1 MYYYKNRSGRTGSF
15 DTLHET
21 GFSVDVKA
29 RGIGR
34 YLNEYT
40 FHRAI
45 SEYPKWRTARGE
57 QVPALRASQGREARR
72 RLDVAL
78 ERRGATID
86 RLGEG
91 GPSVLMESID
101 EALGSMFEEYTPL
114 FPDAE
119 RGADQV
125 SYAKIKASFGTFI
138 GAGGQTPA
146 GGVRLPVSPFDPR
159 WSRRETVLGHG
170 THLLSISDDDVRSE
184 IGDAATGFDRLDRLG
199 PLGAFML
206 QTLESD
212 PERGEPRQVG
222 AAITEADVT
231 GLSALRPYMSA
242 AEYRD
247 LAPWV
252 LAGAREKGPMGPA
265 ALERSL
271 AILDHLGESGTS
283 YRMVKD
289 RNPGQIAASIV
300 GSKASVRIADVAAN
314 DVWVGRVYDDGI
326 ATYYSDKKGKGAAIH
341 AASPEEAVSLLRFAL
356 GEQVQRL
363 DGQGTIGVVGPRDR
377 SAPRQRQNS
386 YHVGSKNESMLE
398 TRQGLWI
405 RRDAKVVSQRTTW
418 FESPEAAEEYLRDA
432 VASAA
437 EGVSAA
443 IDVEGLISE
452 ARANAGDPDYVPDFS
467 GAPEDVV
474 ALAQDYWRLLTDPDS
489 GVLLLDP
496 GATAADYAQAVAD
509 GDDAAAAAVSS
520 AMDAGPH
527 PQDKVRAHA
536 ELVATSM
543 VGSYEIGDDG
553 KRFDPVRVAQFMAT
567 EHNMWRNN
575 DDIVEACAKAGIPAE
590 QLRGDGYYNKM
601 VADNLIKFDAETA
614 VDVEEHPSALMRAM
628 GARVKAAIERG
639 AAEVTSVQVDDNGI
653 MVWQAERRVGED
665 DNRSIGATGEEVNRK
680 KRYVTGTIGQIFDR
694 GANNEVVTKFAGGD
708 NFLFMPGFE
717 ASVVSQKPGEN
728 LSLEQRTRVKGY
740 EQVLGE
746 TIEATIAKDI
756 ANPRSEVGRA
766 TSLNSTIRRLATNRH
781 QVDFFE
787 RSAEEGLSEQWR
799 DAILSTEARRVRY
812 PTELAKGSNALKH
825 RQAQNDP
832 KFDELND
839 NGRDPLIL
847 TGMRNMSVLDRDA
860 GSGIFDPM
868 MTGMAE
874 NQGVVRYLTPG
885 ATITADGSL
894 LPSPTPEARV
904 PIAAHEG
911 AWAMG
916 FDPHD
921 RQNMTFSNVM
931 QASAVVEGAKTAM
944 AQIGGWN
951 FEDGIVVS
959 QDFARE
965 HLIRDTTGQMRP
977 LTIGDKLSDFH
988 GNKGV
993 ISLIVDREMDLQTS
1007 AELGLTEQVEMF
1019 RANPDLDVVMSPFSP
1034 ISRFNGG
1041 TARELMQSPADLF
1054 VRDEQGEMTA
1064 IPAAMGELNLIVTHM
1079 AVDAKTNVYDAE
1091 AMAQGKGRKASSQLA
1106 WALQSQGAYEVM
1118 RQFYGDNTSGLANVR
1133 EYMLVLGLDVEPD
1146 GSLRSEPTP
1155 QALAER
1161 KVFEIPAPIRFARSK
1176 SLPED
1181 QLPRINN
1188 AAMGEAFGEAISRSG
1203 GLMELPFALKLASGG
1218 ATQVSPVNAGRWVLP
1233 VLSSRLRSEQDMV
1246 DGTVSRHDHTKLY
1259 MSISESATA
1268 YLEAERL
1275 RDEALAKG
1283 DTTGAARQSEEMGA
1297 RQADAQRS
1305 YNSISADVISRRVES
1320 KKNMFKESIMSNRLS
1335 HSATAVWTGDPRLEV
1350 DQVAMNSAMAV
1361 ELGVPMMTREDAA
1374 EAGVEYTPGTPRD
1387 DGYVLVWR
1395 DPVLRD
1401 GGVRYLRVSIDDS
1414 LTGVAVN
1421 PVSVKSMDG
1430 DFDGDSVGLV
1440 GNLSPYAHFEAL
1452 DKLTVE
1458 ANLLDKGARTT
1469 IGVWERDDQ
1478 GLMRRTGER
1487 EVYPLSLHTSLD
1499 VEVACYENVERR
1511 ADLEGLIGEANDNEQ
1526 ARRDGRMSAE
1536 EFCDANRAVMAAL
1549 SESVYG
1555 EGMADTKNRVVLRF
1569 GDLGDHLESV
1579 KGCYERGGKGSVSKL
1594 REYAQYLGTDLDIAD
1609 DGSIARCA
1617 DVGIPDPKVFD
1628 EKYRGSQAATAFKS
1642 QITGIAGSISQ
1653 SAIQLARAQ
1662 GLVTAA
1668 CEISYPATQSVLQ
1681 AKHDPVDAAY
1691 RADIISG
1698 AAKDLWRGNKMK
1710 ATPDENGRHRWEVLR
1725 DERGQP
1731 LQATSK
1737 QWTEQ
1742 FMSMYADKAGMGVS
1756 IVREH
1761 VEAMAAALSDTTG
1774 TMFRT
1779 DRQSWEDWP
1788 DDARPLT
1795 LDALAYG
1802 GKFDD
1807 LLEAAQARGKL
1818 FEGVNASFAPTT
1830 VLDNI
1835 ELDAQLQAAGV
1846 ERSDSVEYAA
1856 IGRADTYLEHR
1867 PKLLRSEW
1875 TARTRSAAMG
1885 HSSRPDPFL
1894 KQSAKDARATRP
1906 GIDPAA
1912 PAVGSVTTHTAVTKP
1927 VVPAG
1932 GDTKDGR
1939 SATPWNKLAAEAD
1952 AIAAGSAARRMEHE
1966 GMGA

>member
-1 MYYYKNRSGRTGSF
+1 M
-15 DTLHET
+15 
-21 GFSVDVKA
+21 DVKA

-34 YLNEYT
+34 YLNEYV
-40 FHRAI
+40 FHRALVT
-45 SEYPKWRTARGE
+45 YPNWRSTRGE
-57 QVPALRASQGREARR
+57 DVPALRASQGREARR
-72 RLDVAL
+72 RLDEAL
-78 ERRGATID
+78 ARRGATID
-86 RLGEG
+86 QLGDG
-91 GPSVLMESID
+91 GPAVLMASID
-101 EALGSMFEEYTPL
+101 EALGSMFETYTPL

-119 RGADQV
+119 KGADQG
-125 SYAKIKASFGTFI
+125 SYAKIKATFGSYI
-138 GAGGQTPA
+138 GAGGKNPP

-170 THLLSISDDDVRSE
+170 THLLSIADSDVRRE
-184 IGDAATGFDRLDRLG
+184 LGDARTGYDRLHRLA
-199 PLGAFML
+199 PLGAFAL
-206 QTLESD
+206 QTLE
-212 PERGEPRQVG
+212 PEKGQRGPVEVG
-222 AAITEADVT
+222 PSITEADVA

-242 AEYRD
+242 AEYRE

-252 LAGAREKGPMGPA
+252 LAGAREKGPMSQQ

-271 AILDHLGESGTS
+271 AILDHLGESGTN

-289 RNPGQIAASIV
+289 RSPGQIAASIV
-300 GSKASVRIADVAAN
+300 GSKAAVRIADVAPN

-326 ATYYSDKKGKGAAIH
+326 ATYYSDKKGKGAAIY
-341 AASPEEAVSLLRFAL
+341 AATPDEAVSLLRFAL

-363 DGQGTIGVVGPRDR
+363 DGRGTIGAVDPRDR
-377 SAPRQRQNS
+377 SLPRQQQSS

-398 TRQGLWI
+398 ARPGLWI

-418 FESPEAAEEYLRDA
+418 FEDAAAAEAFLRES

-437 EGVSAA
+437 EGVSSA
-443 IDVEGLISE
+443 IDVESLIAE
-452 ARANAGDPDYVPDFS
+452 ARANAADPDYVPDFS
-467 GAPEDVV
+467 GAPEDIV
-474 ALAQDYWRLLTDPDS
+474 ALKQDYWRLLTDPDS

-509 GDDAAAAAVSS
+509 GDNAAAVAVTS

-527 PQDKVRAHA
+527 PQDQIRAHA
-536 ELVATSM
+536 ALVANSM
-543 VGSYEIGDDG
+543 VGSYEIGADG
-553 KRFDPVRVAQFMAT
+553 LRFDPVRVAQFMAT

-575 DDIVEACAKAGIPAE
+575 DDIVEACAKAGIPAGE
-590 QLRGDGYYNKM
+590 LRGDGYYNKM
-601 VADNLIKFDAETA
+601 VADNLIRFDATTA
-614 VDVEEHPSALMRAM
+614 VDATEHPSPLIRSMGERA
-628 GARVKAAIERG
+628 KAAIERG
-639 AAEVTSVQVDDNGI
+639 AAEVTSIEVDDNGI
-653 MVWQAERRVGED
+653 MRWTAERRVGED
-665 DNRSIGATGEEVNRK
+665 DNRTLGSDGQETYHR

-694 GANNEVVTKFAGGD
+694 GANQEVVTKFAGGD

-728 LSLEQRTRVKGY
+728 LSLEQRTRLKGY

-746 TIEATIAKDI
+746 TIESIIAKDI

-766 TSLNSTIRRLATNRH
+766 TSLNSTVRRLATNRH
-781 QVDFFE
+781 PVDFYE
-787 RSAEEGLSEQWR
+787 RTAEEGLSTQWR
-799 DAILSTEARRVRY
+799 DAILATEARRVRY
-812 PTELAKGSNALKH
+812 PTDLAKGSNALKH

-847 TGMRNMSVLDRDA
+847 TGLRNMSVLDRDSGA
-860 GSGIFDPM
+860 GFFDPM

-885 ATITADGSL
+885 ATITPDGAI
-894 LPSPTPEARV
+894 LPSQTPEARV
-904 PIAAHEG
+904 PIAAHAG

-959 QDFARE
+959 LDFARA
-965 HLIRDTTGQMRP
+965 HLIRDTTGRMRP
-977 LTIGDKLSDFH
+977 LTVGDKLSDFH

-993 ISLIVDREMDLQTS
+993 ISLIVDPEMDMDR
-1007 AELGLTEQVEMF
+1007 ARELGLSEQVEMF
-1019 RANPDLDVVMSPFSP
+1019 AANPELEVVMSPFSP

-1041 TARELMQSPADLF
+1041 TAREMIASASDLQAPDGDGGMRTVPA
-1054 VRDEQGEMTA
+1054 G
-1064 IPAAMGELNLIVTHM
+1064 MGELNLIVTHM

-1118 RQFYGDNTSGLANVR
+1118 REFYGDNTSGIANVR

-1146 GSLRSEPTP
+1146 GSLRSSPTP
-1155 QALAER
+1155 EALAQR
-1161 KVFEIPAPIRFARSK
+1161 KVFEIPEPIRFARTKNLSAN
-1176 SLPED
+1176 
-1181 QLPRINN
+1181 QLPRINYV
-1188 AAMGEAFGEAISRSG
+1188 AMGEAFGESISRSG
-1203 GLMELPFALKLASGG
+1203 GLMELPFPLKLANG
-1218 ATQVSPVNAGRWVLP
+1218 SPTEMSPTNPERWVLP
-1233 VLSSRLRSEQDMV
+1233 VLSSGLRNEQDMV

-1259 MSISESATA
+1259 MSISEDATA
-1268 YLEAERL
+1268 YLEALRL
-1275 RDEALAKG
+1275 RDEAASKG
-1283 DTTGAARQSEEMGA
+1283 DSAATKRHAEEMA
-1297 RQADAQRS
+1297 KRQAEAQRS
-1305 YNSISADVISRRVES
+1305 YNSISADVISRRIES

-1350 DQVAMNSAMAV
+1350 DQIAMNSEMAV
-1361 ELGVPMMTREDAA
+1361 ELGVPMMTRQDAA
-1374 EAGVEYTPGTPRD
+1374 LAGVEYKPGTPRE

-1440 GNLSPYAHFEAL
+1440 GNLSPLAHFEAL

-1469 IGVWERDDQ
+1469 IGVWERDAQ
-1478 GLMRRTGER
+1478 GQMQRTGER
-1487 EVYPLSLHTSLD
+1487 EAYPLSLHTSLD
-1499 VEVACYENVERR
+1499 VEVACHNNPERR

-1526 ARRDGRMSAE
+1526 ARRDGRMSTE

-1549 SESVYG
+1549 SESIYG
-1555 EGMADTKNRVVLRF
+1555 EGMADTKDRVVLRF
-1569 GDLGDHLESV
+1569 GDLSDHLESV
-1579 KGCYERGGKGSVSKL
+1579 KGCYERGGKGNVNKL
-1594 REYAQYLGTDLDIAD
+1594 REYAQYLGADLEIAADGTISRCVDI
-1609 DGSIARCA
+1609 GM
-1617 DVGIPDPKVFD
+1617 PDPKVFD

-1698 AAKDLWRGNKMK
+1698 AAKDLWRGSRMK
-1710 ATPDENGRHRWEVLR
+1710 ATPDENGRHRWEVIR
-1725 DERGQP
+1725 DDRGQP
-1731 LQATSK
+1731 VQATAE

-1756 IVREH
+1756 IAREH
-1761 VEAMAAALSDTTG
+1761 VEAMAAALSDSTG

-1788 DDARPLT
+1788 DNARPLT

-1807 LLEAAQARGKL
+1807 LINAAESGGKL

-1830 VLDNI
+1830 VLGNL
-1835 ELDAQLQAAGV
+1835 ELNEQLKAAGI
-1846 ERSDSVEYAA
+1846 ERSDSVEYAT
-1856 IGRADTYLEHR
+1856 IGRADTYLESR

-1875 TARTRSAAMG
+1875 TARTRSASMG
-1885 HSSRPDPFL
+1885 HSSRPDPFV
-1894 KQSAKDARATRP
+1894 KV
-1906 GIDPAA
+1906 PAHAGA
-1912 PAVGSVTTHTAVTKP
+1912 PATGVSAEARPVASTAART
-1927 VVPAG
+1927 PAG
-1932 GDTKDGR
+1932 GRPIVSAAASAR
-1939 SATPWNKLAAEAD
+1939 SRLAAEAE
-1952 AIAAGSAARRMEHE
+1952 AIAASAGRKPQNE
-1966 GMGA
+1966 GLGA

>member
-1 MYYYKNRSGRTGSF
+1 M
-15 DTLHET
+15 
-21 GFSVDVKA
+21 DVKA

-40 FHRAI
+40 FHRAL
-45 SEYPKWRTARGE
+45 SEYPKWRTRRGE
-57 QVPALRASQGREARR
+57 DVPALRASQGREARR
-72 RLDVAL
+72 RLDEAL
-78 ERRGATID
+78 ARRGASID

-91 GPSVLMESID
+91 GPAVLMASID
-101 EALGSMFEEYTPL
+101 EALGSMFETYTPL

-119 RGADQV
+119 KGNEQA
-125 SYAKIKASFGTFI
+125 SYAKIKAAFGLYI
-138 GAGGQTPA
+138 GAGGQNPP

-159 WSRRETVLGHG
+159 WARRETVLNHG
-170 THLLSISDDDVRSE
+170 TEMMSIVDEDVRHELGDQQAGYDRLHRLAPQGAFALYALNPEDGQHQPAE
-184 IGDAATGFDRLDRLG
+184 IGA
-199 PLGAFML
+199 
-206 QTLESD
+206 S
-212 PERGEPRQVG
+212 
-222 AAITEADVT
+222 ITEADVT
-231 GLSALRPYMSA
+231 GLSALRPFMSA
-242 AEYRD
+242 AEYRE

-271 AILDHLGESGTS
+271 AILEHLGESGTN

-300 GSKASVRIADVAAN
+300 GTKAAVRIADVAPN

-326 ATYYSDKKGKGAAIH
+326 ATYYSDKKGKGAAIYE
-341 AASPEEAVSLLRFAL
+341 ASPAEAVSLLRFAL
-356 GEQVQRL
+356 GERVERL
-363 DGQGTIGVVGPRDR
+363 DGQGTVGVVGARDR
-377 SAPRQRQNS
+377 TQPRQRQRS
-386 YHVGSKNESMLE
+386 YHVGSKNEAMLE
-398 TRQGLWI
+398 TRDGLWI

-418 FESPEAAEEYLRDA
+418 FEGPDAAEVYLRAA

-437 EGVSAA
+437 EGVTAA
-443 IDVEGLISE
+443 IDVEGLIEE
-452 ARANAGDPDYVPDFS
+452 AAANIGDPNHVPDFS
-467 GAPEDVV
+467 GAPEEIV
-474 ALAQDYWRLLTDPDS
+474 ALKQDYWRLLTDPDS
-489 GVLLLDP
+489 GVLLLNP
-496 GATAADYAQAVAD
+496 GASAADYASAIAA
-509 GDDAAAAAVSS
+509 GDHAAAAAATS
-520 AMDAGPH
+520 AMDAGPY
-527 PQDKVRAHA
+527 PQDKIRAHA
-536 ELVATSM
+536 HLVAQSM
-543 VGSYEIGDDG
+543 IGSFEADSEGL
-553 KRFDPVRVAQFMAT
+553 RFDPVRVAQFMAT
-567 EHNMWRNN
+567 EHNVWRNN
-575 DDIVEACAKAGIPAE
+575 DDIVEACAKAGIVADE
-590 QLRGDGYYNKM
+590 LRGDGYYNKM
-601 VADNLIKFDAETA
+601 VADNLISFDPATA
-614 VDVEEHPSALMRAM
+614 VEVSEHPSPLMRAM
-628 GARVKAAIERG
+628 GERVKAAIERG

-653 MVWQAERRVGED
+653 IAWQAERRVGED
-665 DNRSIGATGEEVNRK
+665 DNRSLGATGEEANRK
-680 KRYVTGTIGQIFDR
+680 KRYVRGTIGQVLDR
-694 GANNEVVTKFAGGD
+694 GPNNEVVTKFAGGD

-728 LSLEQRTRVKGY
+728 LTLEQRTRVKGY

-746 TIEATIAKDI
+746 TIESIIAKDI

-766 TSLNSTIRRLATNRH
+766 TSLNSTIRRLASNRH
-781 QVDFFE
+781 PVDFYE
-787 RSAEEGLSEQWR
+787 RSAEEGLSDQWR

-832 KFDELND
+832 TFDELND

-860 GSGIFDPM
+860 GHGIFDPM

-885 ATITADGSL
+885 VAITADGAIV
-894 LPSPTPEARV
+894 PSPTPEARV
-904 PIAAHEG
+904 PIAAHED

-921 RQNMTFSNVM
+921 RQNMTYSNVM
-931 QASAVVEGAKTAM
+931 QASAVVAGVKTAM

-959 QDFARE
+959 RHFAEE

-977 LTIGDKLSDFH
+977 LTVGDKLSDFH

-993 ISLIVDREMDLQTS
+993 ISLIVDRDMDADQ
-1007 AELGLTEQVEMF
+1007 ARELGLSEQVAMF
-1019 RANPDLDVVMSPFSP
+1019 AANPELEVVMSPFSP

-1041 TARELMQSPADLF
+1041 TAREMIAAASDLQAPGDDGRMQTVPA
-1054 VRDEQGEMTA
+1054 G
-1064 IPAAMGELNLIVTHM
+1064 MGELSLIVTHM

-1118 RQFYGDNTSGLANVR
+1118 RQFYGDNTSGLADVR
-1133 EYMLVLGLDVEPD
+1133 EYMLVLGLDVEHD
-1146 GSLRSEPTP
+1146 GSLRSQPTP
-1155 QALAER
+1155 QTLAER
-1161 KVFEIPAPIRFARSK
+1161 TLFEIPAPIRFARSK
-1176 SLPED
+1176 TLPED
-1181 QLPRINN
+1181 QLPRINH

-1203 GLMELPFALKLASGG
+1203 GLMELPFELKLAAGG
-1218 ATQVSPVNAGRWVLP
+1218 ATPASPANPGRWVLP

-1246 DGTVSRHDHTKLY
+1246 DGTVSRHDHTKRY

-1268 YLEAERL
+1268 FVEAQRL
-1275 RDEALAKG
+1275 RDEAREKG
-1283 DTTGAARQSEEMGA
+1283 DAAAEARHNEEMTV
-1297 RQADAQRS
+1297 RQAEAQRS
-1305 YNSISADVISRRVES
+1305 YNSISADVISRRIES

-1350 DQVAMNSAMAV
+1350 DQIAMNSAMAV
-1361 ELGVPMMTREDAA
+1361 ELGVPMMTREDAE
-1374 EAGVEYTPGTPRD
+1374 EAGVPYVPGTPRD

-1440 GNLSPYAHFEAL
+1440 GNLSPFAHFEAL

-1469 IGVWERDDQ
+1469 IGVWERDAQ
-1478 GLMRRTGER
+1478 GEMQRVGER

-1499 VEVACYENVERR
+1499 IEVACHNNPERR
-1511 ADLEGLIGEANDNEQ
+1511 ADLEGLIGEANDNEY
-1526 ARRDGRMSAE
+1526 ARRAGTMSAE

-1549 SESVYG
+1549 SESIYG
-1555 EGMADTKNRVVLRF
+1555 EGFTDTANRVVLRF
-1569 GDLGDHLESV
+1569 GDLSDHLESV
-1579 KGCYERGGKGSVSKL
+1579 KACYTRGGKGSVNKL
-1594 REYAQYLGTDLDIAD
+1594 LEYAQYLGAEPESVTEVSGERIVTQWRDA
-1609 DGSIARCA
+1609 GM
-1617 DVGIPDPKVFD
+1617 PDAAAFD

-1662 GLVTAA
+1662 GLITAA

-1698 AAKDLWRGNKMK
+1698 AAKDLWRGNKMTV
-1710 ATPDENGRHRWEVLR
+1710 APDENGRHRWDVVR
-1725 DERGQP
+1725 DDQGQP
-1731 LQATSK
+1731 VQATSK
-1737 QWTEQ
+1737 EWTEQ
-1742 FMSMYADKAGMGVS
+1742 FMSMYADKAGMGVP
-1756 IVREH
+1756 IAREH
-1761 VEAMAAALSDTTG
+1761 VEAMAAALSDSTG
-1774 TMFRT
+1774 TMFQT

-1788 DDARPLT
+1788 DYARPLT

-1807 LLEAAQARGKL
+1807 VLAAAEAGGKL

-1830 VLDNI
+1830 VLDNLA
-1835 ELDAQLQAAGV
+1835 LDEQLRATGID
-1846 ERSDSVEYAA
+1846 RSDSIEYTA
-1856 IGRADTYLEHR
+1856 IGRTDTYAAHR
-1867 PKLLRSEW
+1867 PKLRRSEW
-1875 TARTRSAAMG
+1875 TARTRSASMG
-1885 HSSRPDPFL
+1885 SSSRPDPFE
-1894 KQSAKDARATRP
+1894 K
-1906 GIDPAA
+1906 A
-1912 PAVGSVTTHTAVTKP
+1912 PASRPAREAERVSLPAVAAADTSVRAPATAANQ
-1927 VVPAG
+1927 AG
-1932 GDTKDGR
+1932 DRGAPT
-1939 SATPWNKLAAEAD
+1939 AAWNRLAAEAQ
-1952 AIAAGSAARRMEHE
+1952 ALVRAADRTSESE
-1966 GMGA
+1966 GLGA

>member
-1 MYYYKNRSGRTGSF
+1 M
-15 DTLHET
+15 
-21 GFSVDVKA
+21 
-29 RGIGR
+29 
-34 YLNEYT
+34 
-40 FHRAI
+40 
-45 SEYPKWRTARGE
+45 
-57 QVPALRASQGREARR
+57 RASQGREARR

-86 RLGEG
+86 KLGEG
-91 GPSVLMESID
+91 GPAVLMASID
-101 EALGSMFEEYTPL
+101 EALGSMFETYAPL

-119 RGADQV
+119 RGTEQV
-125 SYAKIKASFGTFI
+125 SYGKIKAAFGAHI
-138 GAGGQTPA
+138 GAGGQRPP

-159 WSRRETVLGHG
+159 WSRRETVLAHG
-170 THLLSISDDDVRSE
+170 TGLLSIADEDVRRE
-184 IGDAATGFDRLDRLG
+184 LGDAASGYDRLHRLA
-199 PLGAFML
+199 PQGAFML
-206 QTLESD
+206 ETLE
-212 PERGEPRQVG
+212 PANGQRNPAEVG
-222 AAITEADVT
+222 ASITEADVA

-242 AEYRD
+242 SEYRD

-252 LAGAREKGPMGPA
+252 LAGAREKGPMSQA

-271 AILDHLGESGTS
+271 AILDHLGESGTN

-289 RNPGQIAASIV
+289 RNPGQIAASII
-300 GSKASVRIADVAAN
+300 GSKAAVRIADVAPN

-326 ATYYSDKKGKGAAIH
+326 ATYYSDKKGKGAAIYT
-341 AASPEEAVSLLRFAL
+341 ATPEEAVSLLRFAL
-356 GEQVQRL
+356 GEQVERL
-363 DGQGTIGVVGPRDR
+363 DGRGIIGVAGARDR
-377 SAPRQRQNS
+377 SLPRQPQSS

-398 TRQGLWI
+398 TRPGLWI

-418 FESPEAAEEYLRDA
+418 FENADAAQDYLGAA
-432 VASAA
+432 VTSAA
-437 EGVSAA
+437 EGVRAA
-443 IDVEGLISE
+443 IDVEALIAE
-452 ARANAGDPDYVPDFS
+452 ASASVADPDYVPDFS
-467 GAPEDVV
+467 GAPEDIV
-474 ALAQDYWRLLTDPDS
+474 ALKQDYWRLLTDPDS

-496 GATAADYAQAVAD
+496 GATAADYAKVVTD
-509 GDDAAAAAVSS
+509 GDTEAAAALTS

-527 PQDKVRAHA
+527 APDKVRAHA
-536 ELVATSM
+536 DLVANAM
-543 VGSYEIGDDG
+543 VGSYEPGVDG
-553 KRFDPVRVAQFMAT
+553 LRFDPVRVAQFMAT

-575 DDIVEACAKAGIPAE
+575 DDIVEACSKAGISADE
-590 QLRGDGYYNKM
+590 LRGDGYYNKV
-601 VADNLIKFDAETA
+601 VADNLISFDVETA
-614 VDVEEHPSALMRAM
+614 VDVADHPSALIRAM
-628 GARVKAAIERG
+628 GERAKAAIERG
-639 AAEVTSVQVDDNGI
+639 AAEVTSLKVDANGI
-653 MVWQAERRVGED
+653 MSWQAERRVGED
-665 DNRSIGATGEEVNRK
+665 DNRSIGSTGKEANAK
-680 KRYVTGTIGQIFDR
+680 KRYVSGTIGQVFDR
-694 GANNEVVTKFAGGD
+694 GANQEVVTKFAGGD

-728 LSLEQRTRVKGY
+728 LSLEQRTRLKGY

-746 TIEATIAKDI
+746 TIEAIIAKDI
-756 ANPRSEVGRA
+756 ANPRSEVGRP
-766 TSLNSTIRRLATNRH
+766 TSLNSTVRRLAANRH
-781 QVDFFE
+781 PVDFFE
-787 RSAEEGLSEQWR
+787 RTAEEGLSTQWR
-799 DAILSTEARRVRY
+799 DAILATEARRVRY
-812 PTELAKGSNALKH
+812 PTDLAKGSNALKH
-825 RQAQNDP
+825 RQAQNDSN
-832 KFDELND
+832 FDELND

-847 TGMRNMSVLDRDA
+847 TGMRNMSVLDREA
-860 GSGIFDPM
+860 GAGIFDPM

-885 ATITADGSL
+885 ATITDDGAIVA
-894 LPSPTPEARV
+894 SPDPEARV

-944 AQIGGWN
+944 TQIGGWN

-959 QDFARE
+959 DSFARA

-977 LTIGDKLSDFH
+977 LTVGDKLSDFH

-993 ISLIVDREMDLQTS
+993 ISLIVDREMDRDQ
-1007 AELGLTEQVEMF
+1007 ARELGLSEQVEMF
-1019 RANPDLDVVMSPFSP
+1019 AANPELEVVMSPFSP

-1041 TARELMQSPADLF
+1041 TAREMMAAASDLQAPDDQGRMQT
-1054 VRDEQGEMTA
+1054 V
-1064 IPAAMGELNLIVTHM
+1064 PAAMGELNLIVTHM

-1146 GSLRSEPTP
+1146 GSLRSSPTP

-1161 KVFEIPAPIRFARSK
+1161 TVFEIPAPIRFARSAN
-1176 SLPED
+1176 LPD
-1181 QLPRINN
+1181 DKLPRINH

-1203 GLMELPFALKLASGG
+1203 GLMELPFALKLAGG
-1218 ATQVSPVNAGRWVLP
+1218 GSTAVSPANPGRWVLP

-1259 MSISESATA
+1259 ISISENSTA
-1268 YLEAERL
+1268 YLEAQRL
-1275 RDEALAKG
+1275 RDEAVNRG
-1283 DTTGAARQSEEMGA
+1283 DSVTAAQQAEEMAARQAE
-1297 RQADAQRS
+1297 AQRS
-1305 YNSISADVISRRVES
+1305 YNSISTDVISRRIES
-1320 KKNMFKESIMSNRLS
+1320 KRNMFKESIMSNRLS

-1350 DQVAMNSAMAV
+1350 DQIAMNSVMAV
-1361 ELGVPMMTREDAA
+1361 ELGVPMMTREDAE
-1374 EAGVEYTPGTPRD
+1374 EAGVPYVPGTPRE

-1440 GNLSPYAHFEAL
+1440 GNLSPFAHFEAL

-1469 IGVWERDDQ
+1469 IGLWERDEQ
-1478 GLMRRTGER
+1478 GRMQRTGER

-1499 VEVACYENVERR
+1499 VEVACHDNDERR
-1511 ADLEGLIGEANDNEQ
+1511 ADLEGLTGEANDNEQ
-1526 ARRDGRMSAE
+1526 ALRDGRMSIE
-1536 EFCDANRAVMAAL
+1536 EYCDANRAVMAAL
-1549 SESVYG
+1549 SESIYG
-1555 EGMADTKNRVVLRF
+1555 EGLADTKGRVVLRF

-1579 KGCYERGGKGSVSKL
+1579 KGCYERGGKGNVNKL
-1594 REYAQYLGTDLDIAD
+1594 REYAQYLGADLEIGD
-1609 DGSIARCA
+1609 DGVINRCV
-1617 DVGIPDPKVFD
+1617 DVGIPDPALFD

-1662 GLVTAA
+1662 GLVTEA

-1731 LQATSK
+1731 VQATAK

-1742 FMSMYADKAGMGVS
+1742 FMSMYADKAGMGVP
-1756 IVREH
+1756 IAREH
-1761 VEAMAAALSDTTG
+1761 VEVMAKALSDSTG
-1774 TMFRT
+1774 SMLRT

-1788 DDARPLT
+1788 EHARPLT

-1807 LLEAAQARGKL
+1807 LLSAAETGGKL

-1830 VLDNI
+1830 VLGNL
-1835 ELDAQLQAAGV
+1835 ELDAQLAAAGI
-1846 ERSDSVEYAA
+1846 ERSESTEYAA
-1856 IGRADTYLEHR
+1856 IGRADTYREHR
-1867 PKLLRSEW
+1867 PRLVRSEW
-1875 TARTRSAAMG
+1875 TARTRSASMG
-1885 HSSRPDPFL
+1885 HSSRPDPF
-1894 KQSAKDARATRP
+1894 
-1906 GIDPAA
+1906 
-1912 PAVGSVTTHTAVTKP
+1912 TKP
-1927 VVPAG
+1927 HSGPVRIEPARSTPAPVATEG
-1932 GDTKDGR
+1932 HSAAAAKEMVSVSVGPA
-1939 SATPWNKLAAEAD
+1939 SATAEARRRLAAEAE
-1952 AIAAGSAARRMEHE
+1952 AIAASATRKIQNE
-1966 GMGA
+1966 GLGA

>member
-1 MYYYKNRSGRTGSF
+1 M
-15 DTLHET
+15 
-21 GFSVDVKA
+21 DVKA

-45 SEYPKWRTARGE
+45 ETYPKWRTDSGE
-57 QVPALRASQGREARR
+57 DVAALRASQGREARR
-72 RLDVAL
+72 RLDEAL
-78 ERRGATID
+78 GRREATI
-86 RLGEG
+86 EC
-91 GPSVLMESID
+91 GPAVLMASID
-101 EALGSMFEEYTPL
+101 EALGSMFEDYRPL
-114 FPDAE
+114 FPNPE
-119 RGADQV
+119 KGVDQV
-125 SYAKIKASFGTFI
+125 SYAAIKSKFAEHI
-138 GAGGQTPA
+138 GASPKRPP

-159 WSRRETVLGHG
+159 WSRRETVLAHG
-170 THLLSISDDDVRSE
+170 THMLSIADEDVRRE
-184 IGDAATGFDRLDRLG
+184 IGDAQTGYNRLDRLA
-199 PLGAFML
+199 PQGAFML
-206 QTLESD
+206 QTLEPASGQRD
-212 PERGEPRQVG
+212 PADVG
-222 AAITEADVT
+222 ASITEADVT

-242 AEYRD
+242 AEYRE

-252 LAGAREKGPMGPA
+252 LAGAREKGPMSQA

-300 GSKASVRIADVAAN
+300 GSKAAVRIADVAPN

-326 ATYYSDKKGKGAAIH
+326 ATYYSDKKGKGAAIY
-341 AASPEEAVSLLRFAL
+341 AATPDEAVSLLRFAL

-377 SAPRQRQNS
+377 SAARQRQSS

-398 TRQGLWI
+398 TRPGLWI

-418 FESPEAAEEYLRDA
+418 FEDADAAQTYLREA

-437 EGVSAA
+437 EGVSSA
-443 IDVEGLISE
+443 IDVEALITE
-452 ARANAGDPDYVPDFS
+452 ARENVADPDYVPDFS

-474 ALAQDYWRLLTDPDS
+474 ALKQDYWRLLTDPDS

-509 GDDAAAAAVSS
+509 GDNEAAAAVTS

-527 PQDKVRAHA
+527 AQDKVRAHA
-536 ELVATSM
+536 ALVASSM
-543 VGSYEIGDDG
+543 VGSYEIGTDG

-601 VADNLIKFDAETA
+601 VADNLISFDTATA
-614 VDVEEHPSALMRAM
+614 VDVADHPSALIRSM
-628 GARVKAAIERG
+628 GGRVKAAIERG
-639 AAEVTSVQVDDNGI
+639 AAEVTSIQVDDNGI
-653 MVWQAERRVGED
+653 ITWKAERRVGED
-665 DNRSIGATGEEVNRK
+665 DNRSLGSTGEEANRK
-680 KRYVTGTIGQIFDR
+680 KRYVSGTIGQIFDR
-694 GANNEVVTKFAGGD
+694 GENREIVTRFAGGD

-717 ASVVSQKPGEN
+717 ASVISQKPGEN
-728 LSLEQRTRVKGY
+728 LSLEQRTRIKGY

-746 TIEATIAKDI
+746 TIESIIAKDI

-766 TSLNSTIRRLATNRH
+766 TSLNSMVRRLATNRH
-781 QVDFFE
+781 PVDFYE
-787 RSAEEGLSEQWR
+787 RSAEEGLSTQWR
-799 DAILSTEARRVRY
+799 DAILATEARRVRY
-812 PTELAKGSNALKH
+812 PTDLAKGSNALKH
-825 RQAQNDP
+825 RQAQNDST
-832 KFDELND
+832 FDELND

-860 GSGIFDPM
+860 GAGIFDPM

-885 ATITADGSL
+885 ATITADGAIV
-894 LPSPTPEARV
+894 PSPTPEARV
-904 PIAAHEG
+904 PIAAHDG

-959 QDFARE
+959 QSFAQA

-977 LTIGDKLSDFH
+977 LTVGDKLSDFH

-993 ISLIVDREMDLQTS
+993 ISLIVDREMDADQ
-1007 AELGLTEQVEMF
+1007 ARELGLSEQVEMF
-1019 RANPDLDVVMSPFSP
+1019 AANPELEVVMSPFSP

-1041 TARELMQSPADLF
+1041 TAREMIAAASDLRAPDSQGRMQTVPA
-1054 VRDEQGEMTA
+1054 G
-1064 IPAAMGELNLIVTHM
+1064 MGELNLIVTHM

-1146 GSLRSEPTP
+1146 GSLRSAPTP

-1161 KVFEIPAPIRFARSK
+1161 KLFEIPAPIRFARSK
-1176 SLPED
+1176 NLPED
-1181 QLPRINN
+1181 QLPRINH

-1203 GLMELPFALKLASGG
+1203 GLMELPFALKLAGG
-1218 ATQVSPVNAGRWVLP
+1218 GFTEVSPANPGRWVLP

-1259 MSISESATA
+1259 MSISENATA
-1268 YLEAERL
+1268 YLEAQRL
-1275 RDEALAKG
+1275 RDEAVNKG
-1283 DTTGAARQSEEMGA
+1283 DSTGATRQAEEMAA

-1305 YNSISADVISRRVES
+1305 YNSISSDVISRRVES

-1350 DQVAMNSAMAV
+1350 DQIAMNSAMAV
-1361 ELGVPMMTREDAA
+1361 ELGVPMMTREDA
-1374 EAGVEYTPGTPRD
+1374 ENAGVEYVPGTPRE

-1469 IGVWERDDQ
+1469 IGVWERDAQ
-1478 GLMRRTGER
+1478 GQMQRTGER

-1499 VEVACYENVERR
+1499 VEVASHNNVERR

-1526 ARRDGRMSAE
+1526 ARRAGRMDTE

-1549 SESVYG
+1549 SESIYG
-1555 EGMADTKNRVVLRF
+1555 EGMADTKDRVVLRF
-1569 GDLGDHLESV
+1569 GDLSDHLESV
-1579 KGCYERGGKGSVSKL
+1579 KGCYERGGKGSVTKL
-1594 REYAQYLGTDLDIAD
+1594 REYAQYLGADLEITD
-1609 DGSIARCA
+1609 DGEIARCA
-1617 DVGIPDPKVFD
+1617 DAGMPDPKAFD

-1662 GLVTAA
+1662 GLVTEA

-1725 DERGQP
+1725 DERNQP
-1731 LQATSK
+1731 VQATAK

-1742 FMSMYADKAGMGVS
+1742 FMSMYADKAGMGVP
-1756 IVREH
+1756 IAREH
-1761 VEAMAAALSDTTG
+1761 VEAMAAALSDSTG

-1788 DDARPLT
+1788 DSARPLT

-1807 LLEAAQARGKL
+1807 LLSAAEAGGKL

-1830 VLDNI
+1830 VLDNLA
-1835 ELDAQLQAAGV
+1835 LDEQLKAAGI

-1867 PKLLRSEW
+1867 PKLLRSDW

-1894 KQSAKDARATRP
+1894 KPPVHAARIEPMNRESVM
-1906 GIDPAA
+1906 PAA
-1912 PAVGSVTTHTAVTKP
+1912 KVAAGVRPTAGTAVMEADS
-1927 VVPAG
+1927 VRPAAN
-1932 GDTKDGR
+1932 TAANAR
-1939 SATPWNKLAAEAD
+1939 SRVAAEAE
-1952 AIAAGSAARRMEHE
+1952 AIAAAAARKVRQNE
-1966 GMGA
+1966 GLGA